1 MSRPKGSK
9 NKKTLLSE
17 AQLDDK
23 IAAQELLKKRL
34 AEEESKLSADMEEL
48 KIRLKAKKKELRVAD
63 RTLTNLKTRKEQADA
78 AAATAAQKKEIEKVV
93 STLVNSGHS
102 ADEILGMLG
111 K

>member
-23 IAAQELLKKRL
+23 IAAQEVVRKKL
-34 AEEESKLSADMEEL
+34 AAEERKLQNSMSNLNEQ
-48 KIRLKAKKKELRVAD
+48 LKAKKRELRMAE
-63 RTLTNLKTRKEQADA
+63 RTLAKLKARKEQADA
-78 AAATAAQKKEIEKVV
+78 QAAAAAQQKEIEKVV
-93 STLVNSGHS
+93 SSLVSSGKS
-102 ADEILGMLG
+102 ADEILGML